1 MHWVGHERVLVH
13 DLQNKRV
20 AADFEIDCAVRLADV
35 IDTDIK
41 IARLI
46 PKEPMTIFVP
56 KLDDT
61 KMLEVRRLKRAKMSS
76 N

>member
-20 AADFEIDCAVRLADV
+20 AADFDIDCAVRLADA

-46 PKEPMTIFVP
+46 PKEPMTTFVP
-56 KLDDT
+56 QLDDS
-61 KMLEVRRLKRAKMSS
+61 KMLEIRRQKRAKLASK
-76 N
+76 